1 MKKVHAIAM
10 AAAVLA
16 GGVALASPASAD
28 QPVGAQILG
37 PVRIDGDVATVTAR
51 YNCDDSE
58 HLWVSAKQVGDR
70 SKDAR
75 LTEEGSSAVVAQTG
89 GGWWQSHPL
98 NFECDGETH
107 IATFTIGTFEYGI
120 STLEHGKA
128 WLQFCLTDESTGA
141 LEINE
146 TRWVEVI

>member
-1 MKKVHAIAM
+1 M
-10 AAAVLA
+10 
-16 GGVALASPASAD
+16 
-28 QPVGAQILG
+28 
-37 PVRIDGDVATVTAR
+37 
-51 YNCDDSE
+51 
-58 HLWVSAKQVGDR
+58 SAKQVGDR

-75 LTEEGSSAVVAQTG
+75 LTGEGSSAVVAATG

-107 IATFTIGTFEYGI
+107 TGTFTIGTFEYGI
-120 STLEHGKA
+120 STLAHGKA

-141 LEINE
+141 LEFNE